1 MRGGLLA
8 AEHGVSSVDTSSMS
22 AAQAQLGG
30 LDADGDLGTE
40 HDLAHSSIN
49 ATRTSLRN
57 ETRLVARRVDSA
69 IDIDAE
75 SSTVA
80 SAEGSFRSLHGI
92 RGGTPSGGVCLPEET
107 RGFVGIAAEFGVDM
121 PLLRR
126 VVGVNE
132 RLKATAV
139 AVQTE
144 SGVDVA

>member
-8 AEHGVSSVDTSSMS
+8 AEHGVSSVDTPAMS
-22 AAQAQLGG
+22 AANVQLGG
-30 LDADGDLGTE
+30 LDTVADLGGE
-40 HDLAHSSIN
+40 DDLAHSSIN
-49 ATRTSLRN
+49 ATRTTLRN
-57 ETRLVARRVDSA
+57 ETRLVARRVDGA
-69 IDIDAE
+69 IDAE
-75 SSTVA
+75 SSTAA

-92 RGGTPSGGVCLPEET
+92 RGGTPSGGVCLPQET